1 MPDKIDGGSMA
12 FLARLLLWVF
22 IGTGGAIAATNAVTP
37 PPLRFGSVAMDTPVA
52 MQERLSKLTRY
63 LSESIHRPVVLKLS
77 SDMQSAIDAIANGD
91 VDVAYL
97 TPVAYVNAHEQGKVK
112 LLVKTITENEPSL
125 QLMVVVR
132 DNSVFKTIADL
143 KGKRFAFGDRSA
155 LLQRAV
161 VVDAGLPLESLGEYR
176 FLGHYDNVVRGV
188 LNGDYDAG
196 ILKDTT
202 TKKWMGKGIRPLYTS
217 PPLPPYNIA
226 VSASLDNTTY
236 EQLKRALLAL
246 SPSNVKQHEIIRS
259 LDTKYSGFKPAVD
272 SEYDVVR
279 RLIKPFANE
288 RSPAN

>member
-1 MPDKIDGGSMA
+1 MPAKIDGGSMA
-12 FLARLLLWVF
+12 FLLRLFLCVL
-22 IGTGGAIAATNAVTP
+22 ISTGTEAAASNAETI
-37 PPLRFGSVAMDTPVA
+37 PPLRFGSVAMDTPAA
-52 MQERLSKLTRY
+52 MQDRLSKLTWY

-77 SDMQSAIDAIANGD
+77 SNMQAAIDAIAKGD

-97 TPVAYVNAHEQGKVK
+97 TPVAYVKAHEQGNVK

-125 QLMVVVR
+125 QLMVVVS
-132 DNSVFKTIADL
+132 DKSAFKTIADL
-143 KGKRFAFGDRSA
+143 NGKRFAFGDKSA
-155 LLQRAV
+155 LLQRAA
-161 VVDAGLPLESLGEYR
+161 VVDAGMSLGDLGEYR
-176 FLGHYDNVVRGV
+176 FLGHYDNIVRGV

-196 ILKDTT
+196 ILNDTT

-226 VSASLDNTTY
+226 VRASLDDATY

-246 SPSNVKQHEIIRS
+246 SSSSARQQEIIRS
-259 LDTKYSGFKPAVD
+259 LDTKYSGFEPATD

-288 RSPAN
+288 SSPAK